1 MKDQELS
8 MGTYYKR
15 FSLLLHIEELQME
28 VDIRKYD
35 MENAV
40 MKKVNQKLLE
50 LQVSLNVKSI
60 LHLYLNGT

>member
-1 MKDQELS
+1 
-8 MGTYYKR
+8 
-15 FSLLLHIEELQME
+15 ME

-50 LQVSLNVKSI
+50 LQVSLNSRMELNMKCNL
-60 LHLYLNGT
+60 LHFLELFLTYIPCHSSGYNSG